1 MAREYVQPW
10 DNIIL
15 FFITRDI
22 LDHHALC
29 YNENNK
35 KNDDDMMN
43 RKECKRKE

>member
-1 MAREYVQPW
+1 MAREYVQRW

-15 FFITRDI
+15 FITRDI

-35 KNDDDMMN
+35 NDDDMMN